1 VRRACALGALL
12 VGCATGSGPRSP
24 VASDSP
30 RANAERPALAVRGSE
45 DEPSEAPE
53 PEPTLE
59 QRLDAFFGGDAYP
72 PPIPPSP
79 QGRVGSMNWGTWIQP
94 APRSGS
100 LPLGSIR
107 PGDSLPLLAAEPVT
121 GQGRCRSFV
130 QVAGGY
136 VCVGSRST
144 LDMDSAWM
152 RAGRWTTPA
161 PGPMPYHYALS
172 MNAPML
178 TRPVPADEFVWKIGK
193 RDRKKMRGW
202 NAGHDELAV
211 DAPITPNG
219 PIPDFLRDGG
229 SVPTPWGKAQG
240 VYKKRIPFGSML
252 AYTRAFEA
260 FGRTWVL
267 STDMSVVPAEG
278 LKRFRVSTFHGV
290 ELGDDLKL
298 PIAWIRKEPRQ
309 KWRKSGEGFE
319 PTGESWP
326 EKQWVSLTG
335 AEERSGKQRFLETR
349 EPGIYIARSDAT
361 LVEKRAKP
369 PWETQGTGKWIHIRV
384 NRGTLTLYQGPNPVF
399 TTLISPGQKD
409 ATPYGR
415 YFIESKHHVS
425 TMTTESGEPRRFWI
439 ADVPWTIYFKRP
451 YAIHATYWHED
462 FGQRK
467 SGGCVNLS
475 PLDAERVF
483 GWVGPALP
491 EGWGSVQQVGP
502 GGTFVLVEG

>member
-1 VRRACALGALL
+1 
-12 VGCATGSGPRSP
+12 
-24 VASDSP
+24 
-30 RANAERPALAVRGSE
+30 
-45 DEPSEAPE
+45 
-53 PEPTLE
+53 
-59 QRLDAFFGGDAYP
+59 
-72 PPIPPSP
+72 
-79 QGRVGSMNWGTWIQP
+79 M
-94 APRSGS
+94 
-100 LPLGSIR
+100 
-107 PGDSLPLLAAEPVT
+107 
-121 GQGRCRSFV
+121 
-130 QVAGGY
+130 
-136 VCVGSRST
+136 
-144 LDMDSAWM
+144 
-152 RAGRWTTPA
+152 
-161 PGPMPYHYALS
+161 
-172 MNAPML
+172 
-178 TRPVPADEFVWKIGK
+178 PADEFVWKIGK

-211 DAPITPNG
+211 DEAITPNG
-219 PIPDFLRDGG
+219 PIPEFLKDGG

-240 VYKKRIPFGSML
+240 VYKKRIPYGSML

-278 LKRFRVSTFHGV
+278 LKRFRVSEFHGV
-290 ELGDDLKL
+290 ELGSDLQL
-298 PIAWIRKEPRQ
+298 PIAWIRKEPRK
-309 KWRKSGEGFE
+309 KWRKGDEGFE

-326 EKQWVSLTG
+326 EKQWVALTG
-335 AEERSGKQRFLETR
+335 AEEKSGKQHFLETR

-361 LVEKRAKP
+361 LVEKRKKP
-369 PWETQGTGKWIHIRV
+369 PWETKGTGKWIHIRV
-384 NRGTLTLYQGPNPVF
+384 NRGTLTLYQGPDPVF

-483 GWVGPALP
+483 GWVEPALP